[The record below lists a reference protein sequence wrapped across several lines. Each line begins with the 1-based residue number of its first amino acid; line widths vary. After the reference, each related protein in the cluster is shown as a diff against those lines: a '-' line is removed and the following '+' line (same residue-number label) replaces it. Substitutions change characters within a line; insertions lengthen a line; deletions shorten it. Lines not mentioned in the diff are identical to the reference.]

1 MAVSWPEIAAHRE
14 RLVRVARRR
23 VPTREDAEDVVHEA
37 MLRCAT
43 FEELD
48 EARLGQFLTAVTMRL
63 CADVYRHTERAT
75 RAARRLDAGGVTS
88 PEEAACAA
96 AEVDELRAL
105 LASLPDKQRDVL
117 VDRASGLS
125 VSEIS
130 SRHALTYKAT
140 ESALS
145 RARSTMRLALAAGL
159 SFLGAVVAT
168 VRRRPSVALAA
179 PLTAI
184 AFVTTVVHMPHG
196 ATVPP
201 RAVLLDPPRVAPT
214 PPATGIAAPSSL
226 TAPNGA
232 ASGGVRPGDDGSGS
246 PAPRPHRTKG
256 IGQGDIGPLHGDV
269 YKDERHSIVFY
280 PNECLSYGWHVEPSV
295 EPPKNGGYPHA
306 SFDEY
311 CEPPPG

>member
-23 VPTREDAEDVVHEA
+23 VATREDAEDVVHEA

-63 CADVYRHTERAT
+63 CADVHRSSE
-75 RAARRLDAGGVTS
+75 RAARAFRRLGYDDVPS

-105 LASLPDKQRDVL
+105 LATLPDKQRDVL
-117 VDRASGLS
+117 VDRASGMS
-125 VSEIS
+125 VSQIS

-159 SFLGAVVAT
+159 SFLGALAAT

-179 PLTAI
+179 PLTAL
-184 AFVTTVVHMPHG
+184 AFVTVVHTPYQGSEAPPVVRLQPPVARTRPVSTAG
-196 ATVPP
+196 ATAPATAGAAAGSARQVVRIASDGDKGHGGDEYRSRKVAGVHVPGAPGGEVTADNTHGLTNHPEECLAYGTIVTITIDPSSGKPPVDERCQQPP
-201 RAVLLDPPRVAPT
+201 R
-214 PPATGIAAPSSL
+214 
-226 TAPNGA
+226 
-232 ASGGVRPGDDGSGS
+232 
-246 PAPRPHRTKG
+246 
-256 IGQGDIGPLHGDV
+256 
-269 YKDERHSIVFY
+269 
-280 PNECLSYGWHVEPSV
+280 
-295 EPPKNGGYPHA
+295 
-306 SFDEY
+306 
-311 CEPPPG
+311 